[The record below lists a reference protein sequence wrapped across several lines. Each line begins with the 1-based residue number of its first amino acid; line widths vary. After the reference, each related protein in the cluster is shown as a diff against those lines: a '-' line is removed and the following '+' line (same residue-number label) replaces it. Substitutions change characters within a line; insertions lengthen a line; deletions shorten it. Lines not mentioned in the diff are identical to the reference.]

1 MRTTTFIAPKSEEN
15 ISLSF
20 KDKELNHKMVILGKR
35 MNLNISELATMMC
48 KEIIDQK
55 IIESERAEYEMLNEE
70 AKVDE
75 ILRLKRELEIVK
87 GNIRGGQDK

>member
-20 KDKELNHKMVILGKR
+20 KDRELNHKMVILGKR

-55 IIESERAEYEMLNEE
+55 IIESERAEYEMLNED

-75 ILRLKRELEIVK
+75 ILRLKKELEIAK
-87 GNIRGGQDK
+87 NKIGGQD

>member
-1 MRTTTFIAPKSEEN
+1 MRTTTFISPKSEEN
-15 ISLSF
+15 ISLTF

-87 GNIRGGQDK
+87 NKIGGQEE

>member
-15 ISLSF
+15 ISLTF

-35 MNLNISELATMMC
+35 MNRNISELATMMC

-75 ILRLKRELEIVK
+75 ILRLKRELEIAK
-87 GNIRGGQDK
+87 NKIGGQDK

>member
-1 MRTTTFIAPKSEEN
+1 MRTTTFITPKNEEN
-15 ISLSF
+15 ISLTF

-48 KEIIDQK
+48 KELIDQK

-75 ILRLKRELEIVK
+75 ILRLKRELEIAK
-87 GNIRGGQDK
+87 NKIGGQEE

>member
-15 ISLSF
+15 ISLTF
-20 KDKELNHKMVILGKR
+20 KDRELNHKMVILGKR

-55 IIESERAEYEMLNEE
+55 IIESERAEYEMLNED

-75 ILRLKRELEIVK
+75 ILRLKKELEIAK
-87 GNIRGGQDK
+87 NKIGGQD

>member
-15 ISLSF
+15 ISLTF

-55 IIESERAEYEMLNEE
+55 IIESERAEYEMLNED

-75 ILRLKRELEIVK
+75 ILRLKKELEIAK
-87 GNIRGGQDK
+87 NKIGGQDK

>member
-75 ILRLKRELEIVK
+75 ILRLKRELEIAK
-87 GNIRGGQDK
+87 NKIGGQEE

>member
-15 ISLSF
+15 ISLTF

-55 IIESERAEYEMLNEE
+55 IIESERAEYEMLNED

-75 ILRLKRELEIVK
+75 ILRLKKELEIAK
-87 GNIRGGQDK
+87 NKIGGQD